1 MTKFQIVFL
10 MTLWFTQ
17 SVSAVSAQETT
28 SVDALTVTVLDS
40 NQQPLALAVVSI
52 NGVEVATSEQPTAI
66 MDQVDRLFVPYIL
79 AVRENAQVAF
89 PNSDNIRHQVYS
101 FSEAKPFELP
111 LYSNREAPE
120 IQFENSGIV
129 VLGCNIHDHMQA
141 YIYVSP
147 HDISR
152 QTNAQGTV
160 TLPLGATQVHVWY
173 PSLSNVVTD
182 EMVVPIVAG
191 QKQLT
196 VTLPVEAQHQNPPPV
211 SALQQRFN
219 RRKNNN

>member
-1 MTKFQIVFL
+1 MANDT
-10 MTLWFTQ
+10 
-17 SVSAVSAQETT
+17 
-28 SVDALTVTVLDS
+28 LTVTVLDR

-52 NGVEVATSEQPTAI
+52 NGVESANQTSTVAI
-66 MDQVDRLFVPYIL
+66 MDQVDRLFVPYVL
-79 AVRENAQVAF
+79 VVRENSQVKF

-101 FSEAKPFELP
+101 FSEVKPFELP

-120 IQFENSGIV
+120 IRFEQSGIV

-147 HDISR
+147 HELSR
-152 QTNAQGTV
+152 QTDNAGQV
-160 TLPLGATQVHVWY
+160 MLPAGASNVHIWY
-173 PSLSNVVTD
+173 PSLTDTVTD
-182 EMVVPIVAG
+182 EMVVPLVEG
-191 QKQLT
+191 QTQLT
-196 VTLPVEAQHQNPPPV
+196 VTLPIQAQQQNPPPV

>member
-10 MTLWFTQ
+10 ITLWFAQ
-17 SVSAVSAQETT
+17 SFTVVSAQETA
-28 SVDALTVTVLDS
+28 SADALTVTVLDS
-40 NQQPLALAVVSI
+40 NQQPLALAVVSV
-52 NGVEVATSEQPTAI
+52 NDVKVSAVKQPTAI
-66 MDQVDRLFVPYIL
+66 MDQVERLFVPYIL
-79 AVRENAQVAF
+79 AVHENAQVAF

-101 FSEAKPFELP
+101 FSEVKPFELP

-120 IQFENSGIV
+120 IRFENSGIV

-147 HDISR
+147 HDLSR
-152 QTNAQGTV
+152 QTDAQGTV
-160 TLPLGATQVHVWY
+160 TLPAGATQVHVWY
-173 PSLSNVVTD
+173 PSLSEVVTD
-182 EMVVPIVAG
+182 EMVVPVEAG

-196 VTLPVEAQHQNPPPV
+196 VTLPVQAQQQNLPPV

>member
-17 SVSAVSAQETT
+17 GFSAVSAQETT

-40 NQQPLALAVVSI
+40 NQQPLALAVVSV
-52 NGVEVATSEQPTAI
+52 NGVELATSEQPTAI

-89 PNSDNIRHQVYS
+89 PNRDNIRHQVYS
-101 FSEAKPFELP
+101 FSEVKPLELP

-147 HDISR
+147 HDLSR

-173 PSLSNVVTD
+173 PSLTDVVTE

-196 VTLPVEAQHQNPPPV
+196 VTLPVQAQHQSPPPA